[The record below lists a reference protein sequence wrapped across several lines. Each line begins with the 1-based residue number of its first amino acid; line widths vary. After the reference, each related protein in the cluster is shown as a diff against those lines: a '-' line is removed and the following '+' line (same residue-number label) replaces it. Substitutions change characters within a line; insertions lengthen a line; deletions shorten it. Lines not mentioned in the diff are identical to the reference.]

1 MPEGNAGECNSPY
14 WILLLQGEDYF
25 WKFFHLFFFWF
36 PLTRASKLLY
46 YDRAGVSKG
55 TLAGGTQFGTPIVK
69 NDLKKL
75 YVFQGE
81 RFSSFLTELDMT

>member
-1 MPEGNAGECNSPY
+1 M
-14 WILLLQGEDYF
+14 
-25 WKFFHLFFFWF
+25 
-36 PLTRASKLLY
+36 RASKLLY
-46 YDRAGVSKG
+46 YDRDGVSKG
-55 TLAGGTQFGTPIVK
+55 TLAGGTQFGTA

>member
-55 TLAGGTQFGTPIVK
+55 TLAGGTQFGTP

-81 RFSSFLTELDMT
+81 SFSSFLTELDMT

>member
-1 MPEGNAGECNSPY
+1 M
-14 WILLLQGEDYF
+14 
-25 WKFFHLFFFWF
+25 
-36 PLTRASKLLY
+36 RASKLLY

-81 RFSSFLTELDMT
+81 RFSSFLTELDMP

>member
-1 MPEGNAGECNSPY
+1 M
-14 WILLLQGEDYF
+14 
-25 WKFFHLFFFWF
+25 
-36 PLTRASKLLY
+36 RASKLLY

-55 TLAGGTQFGTPIVK
+55 TLAGGTQFGTP

-81 RFSSFLTELDMT
+81 SFSSFLTELDMT